1 MPTQGD
7 GGPHPGTAPAPAAQ
21 AEADGGAHPDNAPP
35 PPEAVEQDFARRGPI
50 RRFVRTHPWVMDL
63 VVVACFLLPAV
74 FSSTVVGY
82 GWSQLIITLLAAAG
96 LMWRRKY
103 PVVLL
108 GALLLL
114 GVLGMAVLGSV
125 GDVDLAIAFTLYAVV
140 TVRGTRPGWLG
151 LIGAT
156 AVYTIGLVA
165 WADPAVLGV
174 VGVAPIGRTQFLVSN
189 IASLLVVWLIAV
201 AIGLNVRNRREQI
214 QRLMDQANQFRLE
227 RDQRELLAAAAERA
241 RIAREMH
248 DVVAHSLSVMI
259 ALADGAQ
266 ASLAKTPD
274 RSATALNE
282 LSRTGRSALTDMRR
296 ILGVLQ
302 AEPTQAE
309 AALSPQPGAPA
320 LEDLIDRFRA
330 AGLEVAYSHT
340 GPPLPEDTGLQL
352 TAYRVVQEGLTNVL
366 RHAPGASGIEVAVTH
381 RVGPGT
387 GDPGTVTITVR
398 NDRPSRPAD
407 ARAGRGQGLVGM
419 RQRAAVYD
427 GTVEAGPDGGG
438 WTMTATLHVPDEPGG
453 AG

>member
-1 MPTQGD
+1 VPTQGD

-74 FSSTVVGY
+74 FSSTVAGY

-114 GVLGMAVLGSV
+114 GVRGMAVLGSV

-189 IASLLVVWLIAV
+189 IASLLVVRLIAV

>member
-1 MPTQGD
+1 MTCRAWCTPWLTPYPSAVLPAPGVV
-7 GGPHPGTAPAPAAQ
+7 GPHPGTAPAPTAQ
-21 AEADGGAHPDNAPP
+21 AEAVGGANPHNAPP

-266 ASLAKTPD
+266 ASLAKT
-274 RSATALNE
+274 RSE
-282 LSRTGRSALTDMRR
+282 ER
-296 ILGVLQ
+296 
-302 AEPTQAE
+302 
-309 AALSPQPGAPA
+309 
-320 LEDLIDRFRA
+320 
-330 AGLEVAYSHT
+330 
-340 GPPLPEDTGLQL
+340 
-352 TAYRVVQEGLTNVL
+352 
-366 RHAPGASGIEVAVTH
+366 
-381 RVGPGT
+381 RVG
-387 GDPGTVTITVR
+387 
-398 NDRPSRPAD
+398 
-407 ARAGRGQGLVGM
+407 
-419 RQRAAVYD
+419 
-427 GTVEAGPDGGG
+427 EEGGSERWG
-438 WTMTATLHVPDEPGG
+438 SEDNENKEFVSN
-453 AG
+453 

>member
-1 MPTQGD
+1 MPTQHD
-7 GGPHPGTAPAPAAQ
+7 GGAHPGTAPTPTAQ
-21 AEADGGAHPDNAPP
+21 VASDGTPHPGIAPP
-35 PPEAVEQDFARRGPI
+35 PPRAVEQDFARRGPI
-50 RRFVRTHPWVMDL
+50 RRFVRAHPWVMDL
-63 VVVACFLLPAV
+63 VVVFFFLLPAV
-74 FSSTVVGY
+74 FSSSVVGY
-82 GWSQLIITLLAAAG
+82 GWPQVVLTLLTAAG

-103 PVVLL
+103 PIILL
-108 GALLLL
+108 GLLLVLGLVGMALLR
-114 GVLGMAVLGSV
+114 SI
-125 GDVDLAIAFTLYAVV
+125 GDVDLGIAFTLYAVV
-140 TVRGTRPGWLG
+140 TVRGTRAGWLS
-151 LIGAT
+151 LAGAT
-156 AVYTIGLVA
+156 AVYTLGLVL

-174 VGVAPIGRTQFLVSN
+174 VDMAPMGRTQFLVSN
-189 IASLLVVWLIAV
+189 IASLLVIWLIAV

-214 QRLMDQANQFRLE
+214 QRLVDQANQFRLE
-227 RDQRELLAAAAERA
+227 RDQRELLAAASERA

-274 RSATALNE
+274 RSATALTE

-296 ILGVLQ
+296 ILGVLR
-302 AEPTQAE
+302 AEPTEAE

-366 RHAPGASGIEVAVTH
+366 RHAPGASGIGVAVTR
-381 RVGPGT
+381 RVGRVT

-398 NDRPSRPAD
+398 NDPPTRPAD
-407 ARAGRGQGLVGM
+407 ARAGSGQGLVGM

-438 WTMTATLHVPDEPGG
+438 WTMTARLNVPDDAQEGS
-453 AG
+453 